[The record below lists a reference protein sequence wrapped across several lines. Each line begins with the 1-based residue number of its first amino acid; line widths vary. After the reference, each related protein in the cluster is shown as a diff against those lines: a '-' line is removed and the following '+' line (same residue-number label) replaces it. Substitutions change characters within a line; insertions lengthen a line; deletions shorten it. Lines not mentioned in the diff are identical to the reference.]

1 MLQKYHSVH
10 EWEALTP
17 WRRHHEEIWL
27 EELAE
32 EALACDDMIALAE
45 LPGAFTIYDSSRKE
59 CFTAVSLLY
68 KLNTCRRQEKEE
80 LTALVDRLDKESLR
94 LLCLYIRSATLRGQK
109 EKRAYDAYLAVG
121 QSWHAWPRVASP
133 HKEEQAATL
142 LRADDD
148 IQQHSDDQLSKQSL
162 LELLVLT
169 QQQERK
175 QLVRLLQ
182 GITLEDVQRAA
193 PTDSLKTSCIKR
205 LQQIFPSSEKQPQWD
220 ISRGPKVWSQD
231 QLERATLDLLVE
243 LLEIQERQ
251 TSSFLLTL
259 LNEREH
265 LQALREDF
273 QSKLQAQHLHANLL
287 QLLNPDASLCSSHAN
302 LSSQEHV
309 PQQASSSEPA
319 EVQNVTGGPRESQ
332 TAADTIGTKPDGDQ
346 IEDVADKQGV
356 CAGCGVTLG
365 GLPYLE
371 VLCVPDS
378 LSKVDGE
385 GGRNDEDGETRKCEE
400 QDSLITLA
408 WSTHLEDLD
417 GKPANAVAMQTQPSA
432 ERREGDLKE
441 AGKENDFHANLQQAS
456 ASSTDEVKE
465 LGAPEVTAHASGH
478 CSTKEKMAA
487 MEGVRQREPVSALER
502 EKTMRKLVDVHRRV
516 ERRQQRDR
524 DRQQLKV
531 QERLSIIQS
540 RKADEDLF
548 GPKHTERMRHL
559 RKDVA
564 QDENQKKML
573 VREQLEQL
581 RRERSFI
588 MQSRRKRN
596 TAGFKE
602 LLAPAHL
609 QSRGTEERSDQD
621 DGLQ

>member
-45 LPGAFTIYDSSRKE
+45 LPGAFAIYDSSRKE

-94 LLCLYIRSATLRGQK
+94 LLCLYIRSATLRAQN
-109 EKRAYDAYLAVG
+109 ETRAYDAYLAIG
-121 QSWHAWPRVASP
+121 QSWHAWPRVDSP

-148 IQQHSDDQLSKQSL
+148 IQQHSDDQLSQ
-162 LELLVLT
+162 

-193 PTDSLKTSCIKR
+193 PTDSPKTSCIKR
-205 LQQIFPSSEKQPQWD
+205 LQEIFPSSEKQPQWD

-273 QSKLQAQHLHANLL
+273 QSKLQAHLHANLL
-287 QLLNPDASLCSSHAN
+287 QLLNPDASSCSSHAN
-302 LSSQEHV
+302 SSSQERV
-309 PQQASSSEPA
+309 PQRSNSSEPA

-332 TAADTIGTKPDGDQ
+332 TVADTIGTKPDGDQ

-385 GGRNDEDGETRKCEE
+385 GGRNEEDVEKKKCEE

-408 WSTHLEDLD
+408 WSTHLEDQTGHD
-417 GKPANAVAMQTQPSA
+417 EKPANAVAMQTQPSA

-465 LGAPEVTAHASGH
+465 LGAPEVTARASGH
-478 CSTKEKMAA
+478 CCTKEKMAA

-564 QDENQKKML
+564 QDENEKKML

-609 QSRGTEERSDQD
+609 QSRGTEARSDQD